1 MAREVVKDTEL
12 NGCPI
17 KAGNMVLLSFPAANR
32 DPAMFENAD
41 QVVIDRKVN
50 RHAAFGLGIALAVT
64 DFFDGRVA
72 RRSNVVSRSGAF
84 LDPLAD
90 KIVVIGGA
98 YCLVYVERY
107 WWVPVTIIAL
117 RELGITAYRS
127 RWAREG
133 LALPARTSAKY
144 KTFVQALALILAVM
158 PTLEDHDTVIV
169 VSLWVAVGW
178 TIYSGVQYPRWAKCP
193 EHHRRLTPE
202 ASDDP
207 LGGTHVNDLA
217 EAASEM

>member
-1 MAREVVKDTEL
+1 MNEPTTEPREVGITHPANLLTLTRLVFAPL
-12 NGCPI
+12 LFWF
-17 KAGNMVLLSFPAANR
+17 VLDADANR
-32 DPAMFENAD
+32 GASW
-41 QVVIDRKVN
+41 
-50 RHAAFGLGIALAVT
+50 AAFGLGIALAVT

-133 LALPARTSAKY
+133 LALPDRTSAKY

-158 PTLEDHDTVIV
+158 PTLEDHDTVIA

-178 TIYSGVQYPRWAKCP
+178 TIYSGVQYLLDGQNA
-193 EHHRRLTPE
+193 LSTTG
-202 ASDDP
+202 D
-207 LGGTHVNDLA
+207 
-217 EAASEM
+217 